1 MDRRDWMT
9 AEKIRGFFLI
19 DSKLNVIHVS
29 EALAQAFGLAVGIRA
44 PRWSLEKLLKS
55 LGCPFTVRDM
65 AARLRRHAGKA
76 LRWNGRPYPE
86 SDPLA
91 VVLEPVPLKDKV
103 AFVGMVES
111 GDADAPESL
120 SASADH
126 GVLQWV
132 MDRLREGF
140 FVVEARS
147 KIIVYANDAFHRKRG
162 LRPPIAVGMPCYQ
175 AVRGL
180 ERPCTAYGRPCPLE
194 TLGPEGRV
202 AYCPNGDGHENG
214 SARVRLSPLQDEGEE
229 IYAVG
234 LEWSGGEGMPL
245 DPSVRESLGARLKDG
260 GSEPVPSGPAP
271 SYRRLR
277 EIVEEAA
284 RAVSLSAM
292 VRVLTEALRR
302 DLGLVEVVLVVP
314 DAAGKGHLVVSEA
327 HDSARRSLQHL
338 RNVFSEGS
346 LARPVFEAF
355 HRAAQGRGEGAELDE
370 MLRSWAAPLTILGA
384 GTVGTA
390 ERASG
395 YYLVLSAEAREPVHD
410 VRSFLE
416 ALFALIAGPMKR
428 LIVEETAVEGASF
441 QEADLAGRD
450 GIIGRSK
457 EMRDVY
463 ELIDLVAASDAT
475 VLITGENGT
484 GKELV
489 AHAIHNRSHRKKGPF
504 VVAHCSAYSP
514 TLLESELFG
523 HEKGAFTGA
532 IRRKMGRIERAQGG
546 TLFLDEIGD
555 IAPATQVLLLRF
567 LQDHRFERV
576 GGEST
581 LQADVR
587 VLAATNRNL
596 LEEVENGRF
605 RDDLYYRLNVI
616 SIHLPPLRDRKEDI
630 PLLCHYFLKKYSAKE
645 GKPVTGFSSG
655 ALQALMDYDWPGNV
669 RQLENAVSHAV
680 ILAQEEIIRRQH
692 LPRFLFQA
700 HEPAPAASLSE
711 NEKRLI
717 LQVLRQTQWNKHE
730 AARKL
735 QVSRSTLYSKIQRY
749 GLHPEA
755 GV

>member
-1 MDRRDWMT
+1 MT

-19 DSKLNVIHVS
+19 DAKLNVIHVS
-29 EALAQAFGLAVGIRA
+29 DALAQAFGLTVGIRA

-55 LGCPFTVRDM
+55 LGCPLTVRDITTH
-65 AARLRRHAGKA
+65 LRRHAGKA
-76 LRWNGRPYPE
+76 VRWHGTLHPE
-86 SDPLA
+86 SEPFT

-111 GDADAPESL
+111 EDADTSESF
-120 SASADH
+120 SASAGH
-126 GVLQWV
+126 GVLHWA

-147 KIIVYANDAFHRKRG
+147 KIIVYANDTFHRKRG
-162 LRPPIAVGMPCYQ
+162 LRPPLAVGTPCYR

-180 ERPCTAYGRPCPLE
+180 DRPCTASGRPCPLE
-194 TLGPEGRV
+194 TLGPDGGI
-202 AYCPNGDGHENG
+202 AYCPNGGGNQNG
-214 SARVRLSPLQDEGEE
+214 SGLVRLSPLQDAGEGT
-229 IYAVG
+229 YVVG
-234 LEWSGGEGMPL
+234 LEWSGGEGVPL
-245 DPSVRESLGARLKDG
+245 DPSGRESVGGRLRAG
-260 GSEPVPSGPAP
+260 VPNPAAGGPAP

-284 RAVSLSAM
+284 RAASLSAM
-292 VRVLTEALRR
+292 IEVLTEALRR
-302 DLGLVEVVLVVP
+302 DLGLADVVLVVP
-314 DAAGKGHLVVSEA
+314 DGSGKGHLVLAEA
-327 HDSARRSLQHL
+327 HNLASRTLQHL

-355 HRAAQGRGEGAELDE
+355 HRAAQGRDEGAAAELE
-370 MLRSWAAPLTILGA
+370 ERLRHSVAPLTVLGF
-384 GTVGTA
+384 GTVGA
-390 ERASG
+390 PERASA
-395 YYLVLSAEAREPVHD
+395 YYLVLSAEFRKPVQD
-410 VRSFLE
+410 VRCFLE
-416 ALFALIAGPMKR
+416 ALFALITGPMKR

-441 QEADLAGRD
+441 QEADLSGRD

-587 VLAATNRNL
+587 VLAATNRHL

-616 SIHLPPLRDRKEDI
+616 SIHLPPLRNRKEDI

-645 GKPVTGFSSG
+645 GKPITSFSSG

-735 QVSRSTLYSKIQRY
+735 RVSRSTLYSKIQRY

>member
-1 MDRRDWMT
+1 MT
-9 AEKIRGFFLI
+9 EKIRGFFLI

-29 EALAQAFGLAVGIRA
+29 DALAQDFGLALGFRA
-44 PRWSLEKLLKS
+44 TRWSVEKFLKS
-55 LGCPFTVRDM
+55 LGCHVTIREI
-65 AARLRRHAGKA
+65 AAHLHRNAQKTLHWR
-76 LRWNGRPYPE
+76 GRPDPE
-86 SDPLA
+86 GDSLS
-91 VVLEPVPLKDKV
+91 VVLEPVPIKDKV
-103 AFVGMVES
+103 AFVGMVVS
-111 GDADAPESL
+111 GNADTSERM
-120 SASADH
+120 SASAGH
-126 GVLQWV
+126 SVLQWA
-132 MDRLREGF
+132 MDSLREGF

-147 KIIVYANDAFHRKRG
+147 KIIVYANNAFHRKRG
-162 LRPPIAVGMPCYQ
+162 LRPPLAVGTPCYQ

-180 ERPCTAYGRPCPLE
+180 ERPCAAYGRPCPLE
-194 TLGPEGRV
+194 TLGPDGPI
-202 AYCPNGDGHENG
+202 AYCPNGDGHQNG
-214 SARVRLSPLQDEGEE
+214 SALVHLSPLSDAGEGN
-229 IYAVG
+229 YVAG
-234 LEWSGGEGMPL
+234 LEWSGMEGVPV
-245 DPSVRESLGARLKDG
+245 DPSNREGRFTEGRVSGCEPTLGGR
-260 GSEPVPSGPAP
+260 AP

-292 VRVLTEALRR
+292 VQALTEALRR
-302 DLGLVEVVLVVP
+302 DLGPVDVIFIVP

-327 HDSARRSLQHL
+327 HVTDSRVLQNL
-338 RNVFSEGS
+338 RNVFSEGAR
-346 LARPVFEAF
+346 ARPVFEAF
-355 HRAAQGRGEGAELDE
+355 HRAAQGAGEGAAAELNKT
-370 MLRSWAAPLTILGA
+370 LGPWTGPLKVLGH
-384 GTVGTA
+384 GTLGTP
-390 ERASG
+390 ERPSG
-395 YYLVLSAEAREPVHD
+395 YYLVLSAESQRPVQD
-410 VRSFLE
+410 VRCFLE

-428 LIVEETAVEGASF
+428 LIVEEAAVEGASF
-441 QEADLAGRD
+441 QEADLSGRD

-489 AHAIHNRSHRKKGPF
+489 AQAIHNRSHRKKGPF
-504 VVAHCSAYSP
+504 IVAHCSAYSP

-576 GGEST
+576 GGEAT

-596 LEEVENGRF
+596 LDEVENGRF

-645 GKPVTGFSSG
+645 GKPITSFSSG

-700 HEPAPAASLSE
+700 HDPAPAASLSE

-749 GLHPEA
+749 GLHPES

>member
-1 MDRRDWMT
+1 MT

-29 EALAQAFGLAVGIRA
+29 EALAQALGLEGGFRA
-44 PRWSLEKLLKS
+44 MRWSVEKLLKS
-55 LGCPFTVRDM
+55 LGCPVTVRDM
-65 AARLRRHAGKA
+65 AAHFRRHGGKT
-76 LRWNGRPYPE
+76 LHWHGRPDPQR
-86 SDPLA
+86 DPLS
-91 VVLEPVPLKDKV
+91 VFLEPVPIKDKA
-103 AFVGMVES
+103 AFVGVVEL
-111 GDADAPESL
+111 ADAHTL
-120 SASADH
+120 QKTSASAGQD
-126 GVLQWV
+126 VLQWT

-147 KIIVYANDAFHRKRG
+147 KIIVYANESFHRKRG
-162 LRPPIAVGMPCYQ
+162 LRPPLAVGTPCYQ
-175 AVRGL
+175 TVRGL
-180 ERPCTAYGRPCPLE
+180 ERPCTVFGRSCPLE
-194 TLGPEGRV
+194 TLGSDGRI
-202 AYCPNGDGHENG
+202 AYCPNGDGNPNG
-214 SARVRLSPLQDEGEE
+214 SALVRLSVLSDAGDG

-234 LEWSGGEGMPL
+234 MEWSGREGVSL
-245 DPSVRESLGARLKDG
+245 NPSVLESWRAESR
-260 GSEPVPSGPAP
+260 SPTPQPVPDVRAP
-271 SYRRLR
+271 SYGRLR
-277 EIVEEAA
+277 EIVGEAG
-284 RAVSLSAM
+284 RAVSLSGM
-292 VRVLTEALRR
+292 VRMLTEALRR
-302 DLGLVEVVLVVP
+302 DFGSVDVVLIVP
-314 DAAGKGHLVVSEA
+314 DGAGKGHVVASQAHEA
-327 HDSARRSLQHL
+327 GNRILQTL
-338 RNVFSEGS
+338 RNVFSDGS
-346 LARPVFEAF
+346 RARPVFEAF
-355 HRAAQGRGEGAELDE
+355 SRVVQAGGEGAAAELDE
-370 MLRSWAAPLTILGA
+370 ILRPWTAPLKVLGFGTLGA
-384 GTVGTA
+384 S

-395 YYLVLSAEAREPVHD
+395 YYLVLCTESPKPVQE
-410 VRSFLE
+410 VRCFLE
-416 ALFALIAGPMKR
+416 ALFALIAGPMRR
-428 LIVEETAVEGASF
+428 LMVEEAAVEGASF
-441 QEADLAGRD
+441 QEADLTGRD

-457 EMRDVY
+457 EMRDIY

-645 GKPVTGFSSG
+645 GKPITSFSSG

-692 LPRFLFQA
+692 LPRFLFQTP
-700 HEPAPAASLSE
+700 EPAPAASLVE

-749 GLHPEA
+749 NLHPEM

>member
-1 MDRRDWMT
+1 MAGET
-9 AEKIRGFFLI
+9 FRGFFLV
-19 DSKLNVIHVS
+19 DSKFNIVHMN
-29 EALAQAFGLAVGIRA
+29 EACKQSLGIVNGF
-44 PRWSLEKLLKS
+44 PSQRWSLEKLFKALE
-55 LGCPFTVRDM
+55 CPLTPRQLVAD
-65 AARLRRHAGKA
+65 LRRASGKPLYYQGRSRSENQA
-76 LRWNGRPYPE
+76 LQ
-86 SDPLA
+86 L
-91 VVLEPVPLKDKV
+91 VLEQMPVKGKMVL
-103 AFVGMVES
+103 VGLIHQGAPPSPYES
-111 GDADAPESL
+111 S
-120 SASADH
+120 SAEGT
-126 GVLQWV
+126 GVLQWAL
-132 MDRLREGF
+132 DGLREGF

-147 KIIVYANDAFHRKRG
+147 KIIVYANEAFHLKRG
-162 LRPPIAVGMPCYQ
+162 LRPPLAVGKRCYQ

-180 ERPCTAYGRPCPLE
+180 MDSCSSLGRRCPLE
-194 TLGPEGRV
+194 SMDPDALH
-202 AYCPNGDGHENG
+202 AFCPNGEGSPNG
-214 SARVRLSPLQDEGEE
+214 TTLVRLTPLRHD
-229 IYAVG
+229 
-234 LEWSGGEGMPL
+234 GEGLYVAGMEWASSERAFGSDANGEASKAGERKKTTKAPTYT
-245 DPSVRESLGARLKDG
+245 RLQ
-260 GSEPVPSGPAP
+260 
-271 SYRRLR
+271 
-277 EIVEEAA
+277 
-284 RAVSLSAM
+284 
-292 VRVLTEALRR
+292 
-302 DLGLVEVVLVVP
+302 EVVSKATRAPTLKTLLGVLSQAVHQDVGPMDLVFVLP
-314 DAAGKGHLVVSEA
+314 DAAGK
-327 HDSARRSLQHL
+327 D
-338 RNVFSEGS
+338 
-346 LARPVFEAF
+346 
-355 HRAAQGRGEGAELDE
+355 
-370 MLRSWAAPLTILGA
+370 
-384 GTVGTA
+384 
-390 ERASG
+390 
-395 YYLVLSAEAREPVHD
+395 YLVLSESSNISSHELQNLKSLLFEGKRLSRVFDKRHD
-410 VRSFLE
+410 PGLIEEKASALE
-416 ALFALIAGPMKR
+416 ALQALLRQWAAPRNMVSFGLLDVPRKAFAMYVALSGELQVLPDDLRGYMDALFSLTFGAVNR
-428 LIVEETAVEGASF
+428 LIVEETAVASPSF
-441 QEADLAGRD
+441 HEAALVGRD

-457 EMRDVY
+457 EMLEVF

-489 AHAIHNRSHRKKGPF
+489 AHAIHQRSHRKKGPF

-596 LEEVENGRF
+596 LEEVESGRF

-616 SIHLPPLRDRKEDI
+616 SIHLPPLRQRKEDI

-645 GKPVTGFSSG
+645 GKTVTSFSSG

-680 ILAQEEIIRRQH
+680 ILAQEDTIRRQH
-692 LPRFLFQA
+692 LPRFLFHA
-700 HEPAPAASLSE
+700 HDPTPTAASLLE

-749 GLHPEA
+749 GLRPENS
-755 GV
+755 V